1 MPAITKGQPPH
12 APFLPNAPRLARRL
26 SRTASEG
33 DLNDLNKTARR
44 LSAPRLAAVTRPLP
58 TVEPAPPS
66 LSNPPHPPLFT
77 TVPNYLR
84 DSS

>member
-44 LSAPRLAAVTRPLP
+44 LSAPRL
-58 TVEPAPPS
+58 
-66 LSNPPHPPLFT
+66 
-77 TVPNYLR
+77 
-84 DSS
+84 